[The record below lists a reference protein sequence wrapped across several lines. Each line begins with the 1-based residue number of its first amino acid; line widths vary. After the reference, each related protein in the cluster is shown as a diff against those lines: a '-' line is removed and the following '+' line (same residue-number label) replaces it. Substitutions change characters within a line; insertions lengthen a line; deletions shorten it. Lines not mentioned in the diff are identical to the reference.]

1 MSAGPPDALPVPPR
15 PIRVMVVDDSAIIR
29 ALMDRILKTDAPHI
43 QVCGTASDGQ
53 RALDTLEAC
62 DPDVVILDIEMPV
75 MDGITA
81 LPHLLA
87 ARPGLRVLICSTLSD
102 RGAAISI
109 KALSLGAADCLL
121 KPSRPA
127 EIQADGA
134 FHQGL
139 IRAVRHIGA
148 GALRAR
154 AQAPEPPAPPPR
166 AAPAFA
172 PRTRPKILAIGCSTG
187 GPNALGRVLP
197 HLKTLPAP
205 IVRTQ
210 HMPPTFTRIL
220 AEHLTATTGLTCA
233 EGAQGMVLEPGRAYL
248 APGGRHMLLRAQA
261 GGAGAAVSLSD
272 GPPENFCRPAA
283 DPMLRSVVEVY
294 GGAVCVAM
302 LTGMG
307 EDGCRGAR
315 AVVEAG
321 GQVIAQDEAT
331 SVVWGMPGAVA
342 RAGLARAV
350 VPLDAIAREVR
361 AAFGPGAGGV

>member
-1 MSAGPPDALPVPPR
+1 MTGGAPESLPIPPR
-15 PIRVMVVDDSAIIR
+15 PIRVMIVDDSAIIR
-29 ALMDRILKTDAPHI
+29 ALMDRILKADAPHV
-43 QVCGTASDGQ
+43 QVCGTADNGQ

-62 DPDVVILDIEMPV
+62 DPDVMILDIEMPV

-81 LPHLLA
+81 LPRLLA
-87 ARPGLRVLICSTLSD
+87 ARPHLRVLICSTLSD
-102 RGAAISI
+102 RGAAISV
-109 KALSLGAADCLL
+109 KALSLGAAECLL
-121 KPSRPA
+121 KPTRPA

-154 AQAPEPPAPPPR
+154 LDAPRPPAPPPR

-172 PRTRPKILAIGCSTG
+172 PRARPQILAIGCSTG
-187 GPNALGRVLP
+187 GPGALGRVLP
-197 HLKTLPAP
+197 HLKGLPAP
-205 IVRTQ
+205 IVITQ
-210 HMPPTFTRIL
+210 HMPATFTRIL
-220 AEHLTATTGLTCA
+220 AEHLTATTGVPCV
-233 EGAQGMVLEPGRAYL
+233 EGAPGAVLEPGRAYL
-248 APGGRHMLLRAQA
+248 APGGRHMLFAPRP
-261 GGAGAAVSLSD
+261 GGGAAVALSD

-283 DPMLRSVVEVY
+283 DPMLRSLVPIY
-294 GGAVCVAM
+294 GAAICVAM
-302 LTGMG
+302 LTGLG
-307 EDGCRGAR
+307 QDGCEGAR
-315 AVVEAG
+315 AVVQAG